1 MGRESRRVAQ
11 RARIGDNGRRMTLVE
26 RIRRRLAALDWPTL
40 EAGLDGDGY
49 ARIPGLLTAAEC
61 RSLAGLYS
69 AETRFR
75 TTISLERH
83 GFGQGEYKYFSYPLP
98 PLVAVLRESLYPQ
111 LAAIANRWLALRR
124 VSSPQPFS
132 RSLRGF
138 LGRCRAE
145 GQTRPTPLLLRYT
158 AGGYNRLHQ
167 DLYGAVAFPLQVA
180 CLLSRHGDDFT
191 GGEFLLLEQRA
202 RMQSRGE
209 AVALRAGEGIV
220 FPTRERPVASVR
232 GFSTAHMRHG
242 VSRVH
247 TGERTTLGLI
257 FHDAR

>member
-1 MGRESRRVAQ
+1 
-11 RARIGDNGRRMTLVE
+11 MTLAE
-26 RIRRRLAALDWPTL
+26 RIRRRVAALDWPVL
-40 EAGLDGDGY
+40 EAGLGADGY
-49 ARIPGLLTAAEC
+49 ARVPALLTASEC
-61 RSLAGLYS
+61 RDLVQLY
-69 AETRFR
+69 AVDERFR
-75 TTISLERH
+75 ATISLERH
-83 GFGQGEYKYFSYPLP
+83 RFGQGEYKYFTYPLP
-98 PLVAVLRESLYPQ
+98 PLVAALRESLYPR
-111 LAAIANRWLALRR
+111 LAVIANRWLTMRSVVADRF
-124 VSSPQPFS
+124 P

-138 LGRCRAE
+138 LAHCHSE

-180 CLLSRHGDDFT
+180 CLLSQPVHDFT
-191 GGEFLLLEQRA
+191 GGEFLLVEQRA

-209 AVALRAGEGIV
+209 AVALRVGEGIV
-220 FPTRERPVASVR
+220 FPTRERPVASAR
-232 GFSTAHMRHG
+232 GFSAAHMRHG

>member
-1 MGRESRRVAQ
+1 
-11 RARIGDNGRRMTLVE
+11 MTLAE
-26 RIRRRLAALDWPTL
+26 RIRRRVAALDWPTL
-40 EAGLDGDGY
+40 EAGLDVDGY

-61 RSLAGLYS
+61 RSLAGLYG

-83 GFGQGEYKYFSYPLP
+83 GFGQGEYKYFAYPLP
-98 PLVAVLRESLYPQ
+98 ALVAALRENLYPR
-111 LAAIANRWLALRR
+111 LAAIATRWLALRR
-124 VSSPQPFS
+124 VPSPQPFP

-138 LGRCRAE
+138 LARCRAE

-158 AGGYNRLHQ
+158 VGGYNRLHQ
-167 DLYGAVAFPLQVA
+167 DLYGAVAFPLQVT
-180 CLLSRHGDDFT
+180 CQLSRPVHDFS
-191 GGEFLLLEQRA
+191 GGEFLLVEQRA

-209 AVALRAGEGIV
+209 AVALRSGEGIV
-220 FPTRERPVASVR
+220 FATRERPVPSAR

-247 TGERTTLGLI
+247 AGERTTLGLI

>member
-1 MGRESRRVAQ
+1 
-11 RARIGDNGRRMTLVE
+11 MTLAE
-26 RIRRRLAALDWPTL
+26 RIRQRVAALDWPTL
-40 EAGLDGDGY
+40 EAGLDVDGY

-61 RSLAGLYS
+61 RRIAGLYR

-75 TTISLERH
+75 STISLERH
-83 GFGQGEYKYFSYPLP
+83 GFGQGEYKYFAYPLP
-98 PLVAVLRESLYPQ
+98 ALVAALRESLYPQ
-111 LAAIANRWLALRR
+111 LATIANRWLALRR
-124 VSSPQPFS
+124 VPSPQPFP

-138 LGRCRAE
+138 LARCRAE
-145 GQTRPTPLLLRYT
+145 GQKRPTPLLLRYT
-158 AGGYNRLHQ
+158 ARGYNRLHQ
-167 DLYGAVAFPLQVA
+167 DLYGAVAFPLQVT
-180 CLLSRHGDDFT
+180 CLLSRPVHDFS
-191 GGEFLLLEQRA
+191 GGEFLLVEQRA

-220 FPTRERPVASVR
+220 FATRERPVASAR

-247 TGERTTLGLI
+247 AGERTTLGLI

>member
-1 MGRESRRVAQ
+1 
-11 RARIGDNGRRMTLVE
+11 MTLAE
-26 RIRRRLAALDWPTL
+26 RIRRRVAALDWPTL
-40 EAGLDGDGY
+40 EAGLDVDGY

-61 RSLAGLYS
+61 RSLAGLYG

-75 TTISLERH
+75 TSISLERH
-83 GFGQGEYKYFSYPLP
+83 GFGQGEYKYFAYPLP
-98 PLVAVLRESLYPQ
+98 ALVAALRESLYPQ

-124 VSSPQPFS
+124 VPSPQPFP

-138 LGRCRAE
+138 LARCRAA

-180 CLLSRHGDDFT
+180 CLLSRPVHDFS
-191 GGEFLLLEQRA
+191 GGEFLLVEQRA

-220 FPTRERPVASVR
+220 FATRERPVASAR

-247 TGERTTLGLI
+247 AGERTTLGLI

>member
-1 MGRESRRVAQ
+1 
-11 RARIGDNGRRMTLVE
+11 MTLAE
-26 RIRRRLAALDWPTL
+26 RIRRRVAALDWPTL
-40 EAGLDGDGY
+40 EAGLDVDGY

-61 RSLAGLYS
+61 RSLAGLYG

-75 TTISLERH
+75 TSISLERH
-83 GFGQGEYKYFSYPLP
+83 GFGQGEYKYFAYPLP
-98 PLVAVLRESLYPQ
+98 ALVAALRESLYPQ
-111 LAAIANRWLALRR
+111 LAAIANRWPALRR
-124 VSSPQPFS
+124 APSPQPFP

-138 LGRCRAE
+138 LARCRAA

-158 AGGYNRLHQ
+158 TGGYNRLHQ

-180 CLLSRHGDDFT
+180 CLLSRPVHDFS
-191 GGEFLLLEQRA
+191 GGEFLLVEQRA

-220 FPTRERPVASVR
+220 FATRERPVASAR

-247 TGERTTLGLI
+247 AGERTTLGLI

>member
-1 MGRESRRVAQ
+1 
-11 RARIGDNGRRMTLVE
+11 MTLAE
-26 RIRRRLAALDWPTL
+26 RIRRRVAALDWPTL
-40 EAGLDGDGY
+40 EAGLDVDGY

-61 RSLAGLYS
+61 RRIAGLYR

-75 TTISLERH
+75 STISLERH
-83 GFGQGEYKYFSYPLP
+83 GFGQGEYKYFAYPLP
-98 PLVAVLRESLYPQ
+98 ALVAALRENLYPQ
-111 LAAIANRWLALRR
+111 LAAIATRWLALRR
-124 VSSPQPFS
+124 VPSPQPFP
-132 RSLRGF
+132 RSLRSF
-138 LGRCRAE
+138 LARCRAE

-167 DLYGAVAFPLQVA
+167 DLYGAVAFPLQVT
-180 CLLSRHGDDFT
+180 CQLSRPVHDFS
-191 GGEFLLLEQRA
+191 GGEFLLVEQRA

-220 FPTRERPVASVR
+220 FATRERPVASAR

-247 TGERTTLGLI
+247 AGERTTLGLI

>member
-1 MGRESRRVAQ
+1 
-11 RARIGDNGRRMTLVE
+11 MTLAE
-26 RIRRRLAALDWPTL
+26 RIRRRVAALDWPTL
-40 EAGLDGDGY
+40 EAGLDAGGT

-61 RSLAGLYS
+61 RSLAGLYG

-83 GFGQGEYKYFSYPLP
+83 GFGQGEYKYFAYPLP
-98 PLVAVLRESLYPQ
+98 PLVAALRESLYPK
-111 LAAIANRWLALRR
+111 LAVIANRWLEMRGVPDRL
-124 VSSPQPFS
+124 P

-138 LGRCRAE
+138 LARCRAE

-180 CLLSRHGDDFT
+180 CLLSRPVHDFS
-191 GGEFLLLEQRA
+191 GGEFLLVEQRA

-220 FPTRERPVASVR
+220 FATRERPVASAR

-247 TGERTTLGLI
+247 AGERTTLGVI

>member
-1 MGRESRRVAQ
+1 
-11 RARIGDNGRRMTLVE
+11 MTLAE
-26 RIRRRLAALDWPTL
+26 RIRQRVAALDWPTL
-40 EAGLDGDGY
+40 EASLDVDGY

-61 RSLAGLYS
+61 RSLAGLYG

-75 TTISLERH
+75 TSISLERH
-83 GFGQGEYKYFSYPLP
+83 GFGQGEYKYFAYPLP
-98 PLVAVLRESLYPQ
+98 ALVAALRESLYPQ

-124 VSSPQPFS
+124 VPSPQPFP

-138 LGRCRAE
+138 LAHCRAE

-167 DLYGAVAFPLQVA
+167 DLYGAVALPLQIT
-180 CLLSRHGDDFT
+180 CLLSRPVHDFS
-191 GGEFLLLEQRA
+191 GGEFLLVEQRA

-220 FPTRERPVASVR
+220 FATRERPVASAR

-247 TGERTTLGLI
+247 AGERTTLGLI

>member
-1 MGRESRRVAQ
+1 
-11 RARIGDNGRRMTLVE
+11 MTLVE
-26 RIRRRLAALDWPTL
+26 GIRRRVAALAWPTL
-40 EAGLDGDGY
+40 EAGLDVDGY

-61 RSLAGLYS
+61 RSLAGLYD

-75 TTISLERH
+75 TTISLERY
-83 GFGQGEYKYFSYPLP
+83 GFGQGEYKYFAYPLP
-98 PLVAVLRESLYPQ
+98 ALVAALRESLYPQ

-124 VSSPQPFS
+124 VPSPQPFP
-132 RSLRGF
+132 RSLRAF
-138 LGRCRAE
+138 LARCRAE

-167 DLYGAVAFPLQVA
+167 DLYGDVAFPLQVT
-180 CLLSRHGDDFT
+180 CLLSRPVHDFS
-191 GGEFLLLEQRA
+191 GGEFLLIEQRA

-209 AVALRAGEGIV
+209 AIALRAGEGIV
-220 FPTRERPVASVR
+220 FATRERPVASTR

-247 TGERTTLGLI
+247 AGERTTLGLI